1 MLEGIVL
8 TTFALAILG
17 CALTGQS
24 VIWALVFG
32 FFLFSAYGLYRGH
45 SVRDLTPMAMKG
57 VKTIFGI
64 AVVLA
69 LIGMLTGSWRASGT
83 IARLVSDAAGFIT
96 PEWCL
101 LAAFLLNGALS
112 TLTGTA
118 FGTVATMGVI
128 TMTMTDAMGINPVL
142 SGGAILA
149 GVFVGDRCS
158 PVSTSAA
165 LVAVVTQTN
174 LYTNLKLM
182 LKSGTVPF
190 IAASVLY
197 AVLGFLM
204 PGKAVDTDVTAI
216 FHEAFTLDLTT
227 FIPAIVL
234 LAFIFLKQS
243 IRLTMIASTLS
254 AVAVCWF
261 VQEMPF
267 ETILQT
273 LIFGFKPENTDI
285 ARMLAGGGLVSML
298 PVCVIILISSTYAGL
313 LEGTGLIA
321 RLKRLIPTLAQKVT
335 PFGAITITA
344 VISAAVAC
352 NQVLAVMLT
361 NQLCSDIR
369 PDRQQMAIDL
379 ENTAIVIAPLIPWS
393 IAGAVPIAS
402 VGAPTL
408 CILAAFYLW
417 FLPLWHWLV
426 AIIEAKRQPVKL
438 D

>member
-1 MLEGIVL
+1 MLEGLVL
-8 TTFALAILG
+8 TLFAAAVLG

-32 FFLFSAYGLYRGH
+32 FLLFSGYGLYRGH
-45 SVRDLTPMAMKG
+45 SLRTLTPMAMKG

-64 AVVLA
+64 AIVLA

-96 PEWCL
+96 PEWAL

-128 TMTMTDAMGINPVL
+128 TMTMTDAMGISPIL

-149 GVFVGDRCS
+149 GIFVGDRCS

-182 LKSGTVPF
+182 LKSGAVPF
-190 IAASVLY
+190 AAASLVY
-197 AVLGFLM
+197 AALGFLM
-204 PGKAVDTDVTAI
+204 PGQATDNDVTAI
-216 FHEAFTLDLTT
+216 FRDAFTLNLTT
-227 FIPAIVL
+227 FIPAVVL
-234 LAFIFLKQS
+234 LAFIFMKQS
-243 IRLTMIASTLS
+243 IRLTMTASTLA

-261 VQEMPF
+261 VQEMPLQ
-267 ETILQT
+267 TIGET
-273 LIFGFKPENTDI
+273 LIFGFRPDDPNV
-285 ARMLAGGGLVSML
+285 ARMLGGGGLISML

-313 LEGTGLIA
+313 LEGTGLIR
-321 RLKRLIPTLAQKVT
+321 RLKGLIPKLAAKVT
-335 PFGAITITA
+335 PFGAITLTA
-344 VISAAVAC
+344 VVSAAVAC

-361 NQLCSDIR
+361 NQLCSDIE
-369 PDRQQMAIDL
+369 PDRQKMAIHL

-393 IAGAVPIAS
+393 IAGVVPIAS
-402 VGAPTL
+402 VGAPTV

-417 FLPLWHWLV
+417 FLPLWHWLLALV
-426 AIIEAKRQPVKL
+426 ERHEAAC
-438 D
+438 

>member
-17 CALTGQS
+17 CALSGQS

-32 FFLFSAYGLYRGH
+32 FFLFTGYGLYRGH
-45 SVRDLTPMAMKG
+45 SVRALTPMAMKG

-83 IARLVSDAAGFIT
+83 IARLVNDAAGFIT

-128 TMTMTDAMGINPVL
+128 TMTMTDAMGINPIL

-182 LKSGTVPF
+182 LKSGMVPF
-190 IAASVLY
+190 LTASGLY
-197 AVLGFLM
+197 A
-204 PGKAVDTDVTAI
+204 
-216 FHEAFTLDLTT
+216 
-227 FIPAIVL
+227 L
-234 LAFIFLKQS
+234 L
-243 IRLTMIASTLS
+243 
-254 AVAVCWF
+254 
-261 VQEMPF
+261 P
-267 ETILQT
+267 
-273 LIFGFKPENTDI
+273 
-285 ARMLAGGGLVSML
+285 
-298 PVCVIILISSTYAGL
+298 
-313 LEGTGLIA
+313 
-321 RLKRLIPTLAQKVT
+321 
-335 PFGAITITA
+335 
-344 VISAAVAC
+344 
-352 NQVLAVMLT
+352 
-361 NQLCSDIR
+361 
-369 PDRQQMAIDL
+369 
-379 ENTAIVIAPLIPWS
+379 
-393 IAGAVPIAS
+393 
-402 VGAPTL
+402 
-408 CILAAFYLW
+408 
-417 FLPLWHWLV
+417 
-426 AIIEAKRQPVKL
+426 
-438 D
+438 